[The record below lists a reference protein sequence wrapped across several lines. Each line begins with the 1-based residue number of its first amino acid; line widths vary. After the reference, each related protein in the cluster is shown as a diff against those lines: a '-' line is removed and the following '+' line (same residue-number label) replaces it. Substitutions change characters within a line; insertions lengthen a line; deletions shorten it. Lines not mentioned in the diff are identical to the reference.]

1 MGNSLFGGKPK
12 RPVQQTAQQTAQ
24 PIEKIQ
30 QSNIADETTR
40 KAWAKRRRATILNQ
54 VSGEANISRKKLGA
68 G

>member
-1 MGNSLFGGKPK
+1 MTNSLFGGKPK
-12 RPVQQTAQQTAQ
+12 KRPVQRVAE
-24 PIEKIQ
+24 PIQKIQ

-40 KAWAKRRRATILNQ
+40 KNLAKRRRATILNQ

>member
-12 RPVQQTAQQTAQ
+12 SPKQEIAQ
-24 PIEKIQ
+24 PVEKIQ

-40 KAWAKRRRATILNQ
+40 KDLAKRRRATVLNQ
-54 VSGEANISRKKLGA
+54 VTSEANISRKKLGA

>member
-1 MGNSLFGGKPK
+1 MTNSLFGGKPK
-12 RPVQQTAQQTAQ
+12 RPKQEVAQPVQQ
-24 PIEKIQ
+24 IQ

-40 KAWAKRRRATILNQ
+40 KALAKRRRATILNQ

>member
-1 MGNSLFGGKPK
+1 MSNSLFGGKPK
-12 RPVQQTAQQTAQ
+12 TPRQEVAQ

-40 KAWAKRRRATILNQ
+40 KALAKRRRATILNQ
-54 VSGEANISRKKLGA
+54 VTAEANIKRKTLGA

>member
-12 RPVQQTAQQTAQ
+12 RSKQQVAQ
-24 PIEKIQ
+24 PIQEIQ

-40 KAWAKRRRATILNQ
+40 KNLAKRRRATILNQ
-54 VSGEANISRKKLGA
+54 VTGEANIKRKTLGA

>member
-12 RPVQQTAQQTAQ
+12 KPKQEVAQ
-24 PIEKIQ
+24 PIEKVQ

-40 KAWAKRRRATILNQ
+40 KDLAKRRRATILNQ

>member
-12 RPVQQTAQQTAQ
+12 KPKQEVAQ
-24 PIEKIQ
+24 PIEKVQ
-30 QSNIADETTR
+30 QSNIADESTR
-40 KAWAKRRRATILNQ
+40 KELAKRRRATILNQ